1 MIKVVRQNKILEY
14 LDINGSLSISTIAK
28 ELDCSEE
35 TIRKDLIEL
44 EKDSKLVRTHGGAY
58 IEYKHY

>member
-28 ELDCSEE
+28 EK
-35 TIRKDLIEL
+35 I
-44 EKDSKLVRTHGGAY
+44 
-58 IEYKHY
+58 